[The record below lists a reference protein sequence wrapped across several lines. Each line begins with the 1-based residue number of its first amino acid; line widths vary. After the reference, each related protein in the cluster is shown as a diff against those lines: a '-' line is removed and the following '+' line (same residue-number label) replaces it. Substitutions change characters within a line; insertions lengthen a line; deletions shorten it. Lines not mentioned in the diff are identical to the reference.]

1 MKVMRKHGVNR
12 LATLAL
18 VVGLTAGF
26 ARTGLAQSVSGQA
39 YGAYVNTS
47 IGAVSQSPLAVLPFI
62 SLSGVD
68 GDVATAQA
76 DALNVGGALSSTFLN
91 SITSGAIGTTAA
103 SAQSTATVANVNIL
117 GGLIT
122 AKEVIANVAS
132 SRTAGGA
139 GSNAIGTTFANL
151 TVAGT
156 PVTTGDAPVAP
167 NTQMSL
173 PGVGYVV
180 LNEQIPTGDGVTSS
194 GITVNMIHVFLQSQV
209 LGGTPTTSGEI
220 IVGSAKSAVGP

>member
-91 SITSGAIGTTAA
+91 SITSGAIGTAA
-103 SAQSTATVANVNIL
+103 AGAQSTATVANVNIL

-122 AKEVIANVAS
+122 ATEVIATVAS

-139 GSNAIGTTFANL
+139 RSNATGTTFANL

-156 PVTTGDAPVAP
+156 PVTAGDAPVAP
-167 NTQMSL
+167 NTQMNL

-194 GITVNMIHVFLQSQV
+194 GITVNMIHVYLQSPV
-209 LGGTPTTSGEI
+209 LGGMPTTSGEI

>member
-1 MKVMRKHGVNR
+1 MKVIRMQGVNR
-12 LATLAL
+12 LATFGL

-26 ARTGLAQSVSGQA
+26 ATTSVAQSVSGQA
-39 YGAYVNTS
+39 YGAYVNTPL
-47 IGAVSQSPLAVLPFI
+47 GAVSPSPLAVLPFI

-91 SITSGAIGTTAA
+91 STTSGAIGTTAA
-103 SAQSTATVANVNIL
+103 SAQSTASVANVNIL

-122 AKEVIANVAS
+122 AKEVVATVAS

-139 GSNAIGTTFANL
+139 GSTANGTTFANL

-180 LNEQIPTGDGVTSS
+180 LNEQIRTGDGMTSS
-194 GITVNMIHVFLQSQV
+194 GITVNMIHVYLQNQA
-209 LGGTPTTSGEI
+209 LGGTPTPNGEI
-220 IVGSAKSAVGP
+220 IVGFASSSVGS

>member
-1 MKVMRKHGVNR
+1 MNVMRMHGVNR
-12 LATLAL
+12 FATLGL

-26 ARTGLAQSVSGQA
+26 ATTGVTQSVSGQA
-39 YGAYVNTS
+39 YGAYVNTPL
-47 IGAVSQSPLAVLPFI
+47 GAVSQSPLAVLPSI
-62 SLSGVD
+62 SISGID
-68 GDVATAQA
+68 GDIATAQA

-91 SITSGAIGTTAA
+91 STTSGTIGTAEA
-103 SAQSTATVANVNIL
+103 GAQSTATVANVNIL

-122 AKEVIANVAS
+122 ATQVIATVVSSGTAS
-132 SRTAGGA
+132 GA
-139 GSNAIGTTFANL
+139 TSNADGTTFENL

-180 LNEQIPTGDGVTSS
+180 LNEQIPSGDGVTSS
-194 GITVNMIHVFLQSQV
+194 GLTVNMIHVV
-209 LGGTPTTSGEI
+209 LLNALTGTKTGEI
-220 IVGSAKSAVGP
+220 IVGSASSSVN